1 MNKQDYLR
9 SVRVLCDP
17 VVYFEYDEV
26 QLATMAQKVAGYRF
40 KKSAQVFTILATL
53 CTAFFIV
60 MTWVIQQNTM
70 GIGLELFIVFSS
82 IFACFCVMIEPA
94 RELFHRGEAW
104 DRAETHLN
112 QVLWQTRPNAK
123 YNK

>member
-26 QLATMAQKVAGYRF
+26 QLATMAQKVAGYRY
-40 KKSAQVFTILATL
+40 KKSAQAFTILAILSTL
-53 CTAFFIV
+53 FFV
-60 MTWVIQQNTM
+60 AVTWVVQQNTL
-70 GIGLELFIVFSS
+70 GAGAELFMVFSS
-82 IFACFCVMIEPA
+82 IFVSACVMIDPA
-94 RELFHRGEAW
+94 KELLHRGEQW
-104 DRAETHLN
+104 DRAETHLK

-123 YNK
+123 YGK